1 MVGKFNDSLNHTT
14 RTIINTKGK
23 QMLRMASSDNTN
35 GYKVKVIA
43 SNFYD
48 NNDTK
53 AEFTVLIKDSDGDR
67 FGTGEIRSQE
77 DAKELAEDL
86 IYSEMSVKAV
96 SCSRTELE

>member
-1 MVGKFNDSLNHTT
+1 
-14 RTIINTKGK
+14 
-23 QMLRMASSDNTN
+23 MLRMESNDNTN

-67 FGTGEIRSQE
+67 FGVGEIKNQE
-77 DAKELAEDL
+77 DAKELAEHL
-86 IYSEMSVKAV
+86 IYSEMSAKAV
-96 SCSRTELE
+96 SCSRIELE